1 MDGAGYEP
9 PVGKLKDCDKKR
21 IEKQLYCII
30 FDCLIIGDLIEDY
43 YHKEGF

>member
-21 IEKQLYCII
+21 IEKQLDILHY
-30 FDCLIIGDLIEDY
+30 F
-43 YHKEGF
+43 